1 MPKLVARPGHKTAG
15 PSPTQARKKVAPPS
29 QVMNYVVLDQHTG
42 FMILLKTFGLTKDIF
57 RGVLYLLNA
66 SAQNYDIFFLPTR

>member
-1 MPKLVARPGHKTAG
+1 MRPSVAEQEDMAVTRGFIGLGIVELIFMSSFNIPFVFA
-15 PSPTQARKKVAPPS
+15 KKI
-29 QVMNYVVLDQHTG
+29 
-42 FMILLKTFGLTKDIF
+42 FF